1 MNQKNV
7 DVYVE
12 LPSDEEQ
19 DKLIPL
25 LNTLSS
31 NSVHKVSVKIPIIQ
45 LRNVQNFVDK
55 DKFVDDIK
63 LQTRK

>member
-1 MNQKNV
+1 MNQKNG

-31 NSVHKVSVKIPIIQ
+31 NSVHKVSVKTQIIQ
-45 LRNVQNFVDK
+45 LRNVPNFADK
-55 DKFVDDIK
+55 DKFVDDLNCK
-63 LQTRK
+63 TRK